1 MQDMVDINKIDENMK
16 TKPQFFEVTSR
27 QRELMQKNIQSAI
40 NINMSKVSSDAENLL
55 KKNMRYN
62 QVSRT
67 KLNRM
72 IRL

>member
-1 MQDMVDINKIDENMK
+1 MVDINKIDENMK

-62 QVSRT
+62 
-67 KLNRM
+67 
-72 IRL
+72 